1 MYSPTRD
8 GVRAHLGRVGE
19 VGASG
24 DPLPSRWL
32 LTTVGEVGSIRLG
45 RQRSPANTSGRFP
58 TKYVRA
64 ANITVHG
71 FDLSDVLEM
80 DFTPAERAIYRL
92 REDDVLLAEASGSAD
107 QVGRAAIWQ
116 DQIPDCCY
124 QNHVIRFRPHAVNP
138 QYALIVFRHY
148 RISGVFART
157 ARGVGIL
164 SLGAARFAA
173 LPFPLPP
180 LSEQGRIAE
189 AVNERTAELREAERS
204 LMSALGRLREQD
216 LEILAQAADGRL
228 LRDGQAA
235 DEAGQDELPPGWAR
249 VRIGDLGEVKL
260 GRMRSPKHSYGPD
273 MRPYLRVANVL
284 EDRIDTSDILQMNF
298 SPEEYEVYALRP
310 GDILLNDGQSPELVG
325 RPAMYRGEVPGACY
339 QNHLIRFRSGDAV
352 DPEFALLVF
361 RHYLHSGRFRNA
373 ARWTTNIATL
383 SQKRFAALTFP
394 LPSLDDQAEIAAE
407 ARRRLDASA
416 SQQETVRQ
424 ALSRLP
430 EMERE
435 LLAMAVAGE
444 LVPHETE
451 GESGAEL
458 LARLG
463 PPPQDK
469 AVRLP
474 EGNLEEGDQVS
485 QRASRSAASARPFLA
500 GVLAGRASPV
510 PLPELF
516 RLAGF
521 DRDQPSDVEEFYI
534 ALRAELGHSIR
545 EVGEDRENRMVEV
558 IGDAAD

>member
-1 MYSPTRD
+1 M
-8 GVRAHLGRVGE
+8 RAN
-19 VGASG
+19 G
-24 DPLPSRWL
+24 DTLPSHWL
-32 LTTVGEVGSIRLG
+32 LTTVDAVGSIRLG

-71 FDLSDVLEM
+71 FDLSNVLEM
-80 DFTPAERAIYRL
+80 DFTPAERMVYRL
-92 REDDVLLAEASGSAD
+92 RDGDVLLAEASGSAD
-107 QVGRAAIWQ
+107 HVGRAAIWQ

-124 QNHVIRFRPHAVNP
+124 QNHVIRFRPHAANP

-148 RISGVFART
+148 RISGVFSRT

-189 AVNERTAELREAERS
+189 VVDQRTAELREAERS
-204 LMSALGRLREQD
+204 LASALDRLREQD

-228 LRDGQAA
+228 LRDGQTTYGV
-235 DEAGQDELPPGWAR
+235 DQDELPPGWTR
-249 VRIGDLGEVKL
+249 VQIGDLGDVKL
-260 GRMRSPKHSYGPD
+260 GRMRSPKYSYGPD

-284 EDRIDTSDILQMNF
+284 EDRIDTTDILQMNF
-298 SPEEYEVYALRP
+298 SSEEYEVYALRP

-339 QNHLIRFRSGDAV
+339 QNHLIRFRAGEAV

-361 RHYLHSGRFRNA
+361 RHYLHSGRFRDA

-383 SQKRFAALTFP
+383 SQKRFAALSFP
-394 LPSLDDQAEIAAE
+394 LPSLDEQAEIAAE

-444 LVPHETE
+444 LAPNETE

-469 AVRLP
+469 AKRP
-474 EGNLEEGDQVS
+474 PARSPKEGNQVS
-485 QRASRSAASARPFLA
+485 QHASRSAASAGPFLA
-500 GVLAGRASPV
+500 GALAERAAPV

-516 RLAGF
+516 RLAGL
-521 DRDQPSDVEEFYI
+521 DRDRPADVEEFYI

-545 EVGEDRENRMVEV
+545 EVGEERENRTVEV